1 MEIGLCPRCGT
12 PYTSSE
18 ITGFGIL
25 RARHAR
31 QGGPRVEYDCQ
42 GCGTLI
48 RLVPHGEGRYA
59 LPGEPPPAAVPQA
72 ARMPPWMRSGQAA
85 GKPPRQADDKESSGP
100 KGRPAAGNPAP
111 EPEPEP
117 LRVPPPEEEVLTAA
131 DALALLGL
139 APAADAKAI
148 ERAFRE
154 RSLTC
159 HPDKVAHLDREFQE
173 LAERKFRRLQR
184 AYDLLSR

>member
-1 MEIGLCPRCGT
+1 
-12 PYTSSE
+12 
-18 ITGFGIL
+18 
-25 RARHAR
+25 
-31 QGGPRVEYDCQ
+31 
-42 GCGTLI
+42 
-48 RLVPHGEGRYA
+48 
-59 LPGEPPPAAVPQA
+59 
-72 ARMPPWMRSGQAA
+72 AA